1 MGMFDKAKAKAD
13 ELAEKAQKQATER
26 DLSGKVDKASEK
38 TGELAA
44 KLEAKADELTGKAQ
58 NAAADRKDQMSGA
71 IDKAAK
77 SADERTKGK
86 YHDKITR
93 TADKAQG
100 YVDRLERRDEG
111 DGSKGEDGDKGEET
125 PPASGAQ

>member
-1 MGMFDKAKAKAD
+1 MGLFDKAKAKAD
-13 ELAEKAQKQATER
+13 ELAEKAQGAAAEH
-26 DLSGKVDKASEK
+26 DLSGKAEKASEK

-44 KLEAKADELTGKAQ
+44 KLEAKADELAGKAQ

-77 SADERTKGK
+77 TADEKTKGK
-86 YHDKITR
+86 YKDKIAK

-100 YVDRLERRDEG
+100 YVERLERRDEG
-111 DGSKGEDGDKGEET
+111 GGSKGGGDDRPPGGE
-125 PPASGAQ
+125 GR